1 MVGCVVC
8 LDKTSHVY
16 LTTSNKL
23 VYMRHRRFLPRGHKY
38 RLKRMD
44 KYFDNRDEA
53 KSTAPSGTSVGKRVF
68 LIICKVTFVFG
79 KKTKDGKKRKD
90 VKASKGDTFKKMSI
104 FFKYLPYWKDLDI

>member
-8 LDKTSHVY
+8 HYETSHVY
-16 LTTSNKL
+16 LAASNKL
-23 VYMRHRRFLPRGHKY
+23 VYMRHRHFLSRGHKY

-53 KSTAPSGTSVGKRVF
+53 KSTAPSGRSVGKRVF
-68 LIICKVTFVFG
+68 QIISKVTVVFG

-90 VKASKGDTFKKMSI
+90 VKASEGDTFKMSI
-104 FFKYLPYWKDLDI
+104 FSSICHTGKT

>member
-1 MVGCVVC
+1 MPNET
-8 LDKTSHVY
+8 LHVY
-16 LTTSNKL
+16 LAASNKL
-23 VYMRHRRFLPRGHKY
+23 VYMRHRRFLPRGHEY

-53 KSTAPSGTSVGKRVF
+53 ISTAPSGRSTGKRVF
-68 LIICKVTFVFG
+68 QIVGKVTFIFV

-104 FFKYLPYWKDLDI
+104 F